1 MVLSLW
7 LLACTPKHPPV
18 VAASPIAT
26 DVVVVQD
33 QLDQRGVT
41 AGPPALQDGVRELL
55 GRHALTAM
63 PVPPETWQEAFGS
76 RRTESQRLAWMT
88 ERSGASP
95 ALLLVETRAEFY
107 SQMNGRYRWTV
118 EVRTSLRSTAKAEQL
133 ASDSFSVPV
142 FLDFD
147 HEREDAAIAA
157 AVPVIQH
164 HLELMVENW
173 LGGLNP

>member
-7 LLACTPKHPPV
+7 LLACVPKHTAV
-18 VAASPIAT
+18 VSSTPIAT

-33 QLDQRGVT
+33 QLDQRTVASGPTALVTGVS
-41 AGPPALQDGVRELL
+41 DLL
-55 GRHALTAM
+55 GKHGLNAM
-63 PVPPETWQEAFGS
+63 PVAPESWVEAFGA

-88 ERSGASP
+88 ERTGASP
-95 ALLLVETRAEFY
+95 AILLIETRAEFY

-118 EVRTSLRSTAKAEQL
+118 EVRSSLRSTAHPEQL

-147 HEREDAAIAA
+147 HEREEAAIAA
-157 AVPVIQH
+157 AIPVIQH
-164 HLELMVENW
+164 HLDVMVDAW
-173 LGGLNP
+173 LGGQNP